1 MNNGRF
7 AIALHILVLLTKNQG
22 DLLSSEYIAGSININ
37 AAMVRKALQGL
48 KQRGFVQ
55 SKEGKHGGV
64 SLAKNPQDITLS
76 QIYGSIRETSILG
89 SKQQPNPNCSVGKQI
104 NIHLDNLYQD
114 AERALVAAL
123 EKQTL
128 WEFAQKFK

>member
-1 MNNGRF
+1 MNNGKF

-22 DLLSSEYIAGSININ
+22 ELLSSEYIAGSININ

-48 KQRGFVQ
+48 KQQGFVQ

-64 SLAKNPQDITLS
+64 SLAKNPQDITLA
-76 QIYGSIRETSILG
+76 QIYNSIRETAILG
-89 SKQQPNPNCSVGKQI
+89 SKQQPNPSCLVGKQI
-104 NIHLDNLYQD
+104 NTHLDTLYQH
-114 AERALVAAL
+114 AEKALVNAL

-128 WEFAQKFK
+128 LEFAQKFK